1 MESKGQ
7 WLRKQR
13 FIKSHNEEALG
24 PVWIIL
30 PLVCLF
36 VVVLVVL
43 CAIFQIIFMLCKQSP
58 DEAIIPVDTLA
69 PFDVERKSMPDIK
82 RPSEEHQ
89 LWSSP
94 AQVNRSLTPARIAP
108 TLPTS
113 RSGVCTTFDCR
124 YAAQWLRSKLDYSV
138 DPCKDFYKFVCGSF
152 RGFDAFSHLA
162 RGIEVTTKAFLG
174 NLRVPSTNQNSQ
186 QKAAGMYQACV
197 AFALSGRNETTYLVK
212 WMISLNL
219 DLMNQTRLAAVNP
232 VEMMIEYSR
241 EQKEWMIQ
249 RSSEDDNFDYYA
261 RHLQRYGVNPP
272 EDMQLASKIIGY
284 ERQLRRIAISQK
296 RFLDYIQI
304 RFLGKYTKPYVTSDE
319 WSTFISTYT
328 NGTYNDL
335 DYIKHD
341 PLATNILVKLFQNKA
356 VGENGLR
363 YLVAWSIYR
372 QLVTYTVPELLF
384 GRRRVTNSRV
394 KSTCYELVGKVM
406 HLAVNRPF
414 FESHVPLEAVDQA
427 KRMFTKIRGALRKS
441 FESSSWF
448 NGWDLEVALR
458 KLDSLIGHV
467 GSGNRLDPQF
477 VEKHYKQYPDALPD
491 QLFPV
496 WIKARS
502 LSSHNMWADQTSWFY
517 DESVLNAF
525 YNYLHNTL
533 VVPRALL
540 LRPFFRP
547 VGPLG
552 LNYAGL
558 GAIMGHE
565 MMHAFDVEGIMYNEE
580 YEPWDSI
587 DIIKE
592 YTKKAV
598 CLRQSHRSVLS
609 FSARREA
616 LNDTVDSE
624 NMADLVGAMTA
635 YATFASLPPA
645 QANVTLVGLDM
656 SAERLFFVNHCVMW
670 CHEYGT
676 SHVSYA
682 PDRSRCIVPLMNMP
696 EFASAFGCALGE
708 PMNPRKKCNFWQ

>member
-13 FIKSHNEEALG
+13 FLKCHNEEALG
-24 PVWIIL
+24 PISIIL
-30 PLVCLF
+30 PLVYLF

-43 CAIFQIIFMLCKQSP
+43 CVMFQYISMLSKKSP
-58 DEAIIPVDTLA
+58 DEAVITVDTLA
-69 PFDVERKSMPDIK
+69 PFYVETKSMPDVK
-82 RPSEEHQ
+82 RPPEDHE
-89 LWSSP
+89 LWSAP
-94 AQVNRSLTPARIAP
+94 ALVNRSLTPARIAP

-152 RGFDAFSHLA
+152 RGFDEFIHLA

-174 NLRVPSTNQNSQ
+174 NLRVPSSNQNSQ

-197 AFALSGRNETTYLVK
+197 AFAWSGREETTYLVK

-232 VEMMIEYSR
+232 VEMMVRASLDLGVKAVIAIVLRKQDFLARKRVIQIEYSK

-249 RSSEDDNFDYYA
+249 RSSEDDNIDYYA

-272 EDMQLASKIIGY
+272 EDTQLALKIIGY
-284 ERQLRRIAISQK
+284 ERQ
-296 RFLDYIQI
+296 
-304 RFLGKYTKPYVTSDE
+304 
-319 WSTFISTYT
+319 
-328 NGTYNDL
+328 
-335 DYIKHD
+335 
-341 PLATNILVKLFQNKA
+341 
-356 VGENGLR
+356 
-363 YLVAWSIYR
+363 
-372 QLVTYTVPELLF
+372 
-384 GRRRVTNSRV
+384 
-394 KSTCYELVGKVM
+394 
-406 HLAVNRPF
+406 
-414 FESHVPLEAVDQA
+414 HVPLEAVDQA
-427 KRMFTKIRGALRKS
+427 KRMFTNIRGALRKS

-448 NGWDLEVALR
+448 KGRDLEVALR
-458 KLDSLIGHV
+458 KVDRLTGHV

-491 QLFPV
+491 RLFPV

-502 LSSHNMWADQTSWFY
+502 LSSHDMWADQTSWFY
-517 DESVLNAF
+517 DEAVLGAF
-525 YNYLHNTL
+525 YNNLHNTL

-547 VGPLG
+547 FGPLG

-565 MMHAFDVEGIMYNEE
+565 IMHAFDVQGIMHNDV
-580 YEPWDSI
+580 YEPWASN

-609 FSARREA
+609 FSARQEV
-616 LNDTVDSE
+616 LNDTADSE

-635 YATFASLPPA
+635 YATYASLPPA
-645 QANVTLVGLDM
+645 QANVTLAGLDM
-656 SAERLFFVNHCVMW
+656 SAERLFFINYCVMW
-670 CHEYGT
+670 CHEYGA
-676 SHVSYA
+676 SHVRYA

-696 EFASAFGCALGE
+696 EFASAFGCAVGE